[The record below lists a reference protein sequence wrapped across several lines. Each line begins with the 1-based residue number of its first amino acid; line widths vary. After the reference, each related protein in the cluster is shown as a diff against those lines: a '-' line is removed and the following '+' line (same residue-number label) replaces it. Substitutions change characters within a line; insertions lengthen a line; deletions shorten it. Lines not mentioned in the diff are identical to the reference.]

1 MPTKIIIDEKANW
14 NEMVKKVEEKADW
27 DNMLKKVEAVKQKE
41 IDFEIK
47 ILKVNAELFK
57 KQEQIRLLLLEIQDI
72 TDNLTKLYLHGMK
85 NDK

>member
-1 MPTKIIIDEKANW
+1 MIAMPTKIIIDEKANW
-14 NEMVKKVEEKADW
+14 NEMVKKVE
-27 DNMLKKVEAVKQKE
+27 AVKQKE

-47 ILKVNAELFK
+47 VLKVNAELFK
-57 KQEQIRLLLLEIQDI
+57 KQEQIRLLLLEVQDI

>member
-1 MPTKIIIDEKANW
+1 VIAMPTKIIIDEKANW
-14 NEMVKKVEEKADW
+14 NEMVKKVE
-27 DNMLKKVEAVKQKE
+27 AVKQKE

-47 ILKVNAELFK
+47 VLKVNAELFK
-57 KQEQIRLLLLEIQDI
+57 KQEQIRLLLLEVQDI

>member
-1 MPTKIIIDEKANW
+1 MIAMPTKIIIDEKANW
-14 NEMVKKVEEKADW
+14 NEMVKKVET
-27 DNMLKKVEAVKQKE
+27 VKQKE

-47 ILKVNAELFK
+47 VLKVNAELLK
-57 KQEQIRLLLLEIQDI
+57 KQEQIKLLLLEIQDI

>member
-14 NEMVKKVEEKADW
+14 NEMVKKVET
-27 DNMLKKVEAVKQKE
+27 VKQKE

-47 ILKVNAELFK
+47 VLKVNAELFK
-57 KQEQIRLLLLEIQDI
+57 KQEQIRLLLLEVQDI

>member
-14 NEMVKKVEEKADW
+14 NEMVKKVE
-27 DNMLKKVEAVKQKE
+27 AVKQKE

-47 ILKVNAELFK
+47 VLKVNAELFK
-57 KQEQIRLLLLEIQDI
+57 KQEQIRLLLLEVQDI

>member
-14 NEMVKKVEEKADW
+14 NEMVKKVET
-27 DNMLKKVEAVKQKE
+27 VKQKE

-47 ILKVNAELFK
+47 VLKVNAELFK

>member
-14 NEMVKKVEEKADW
+14 NEMVKKVET
-27 DNMLKKVEAVKQKE
+27 VKQKE

-47 ILKVNAELFK
+47 VLKVNAELLK
-57 KQEQIRLLLLEIQDI
+57 KQEQIKLLLLEIQDI